1 VTIQNYATV
10 KILSETAYL
19 EDIFEKVRNLN
30 TSMQELQASTLSQNE
45 KINAFLERKFFWHVS
60 YFWKI

>member
-1 VTIQNYATV
+1 
-10 KILSETAYL
+10 
-19 EDIFEKVRNLN
+19 
-30 TSMQELQASTLSQNE
+30 MQELQASTLSQNE

>member
-45 KINAFLERKFFWHVS
+45 KINAFLERKFF
-60 YFWKI
+60 